1 MSKGESKTSCTEII
15 KCPDCGA
22 EITEVVVE
30 RFQTKRFKVDHDAKE
45 IGPMDS
51 LVHAEEDWET
61 NDHAYHCPNCDSLN
75 IDGLLCK
82 YKLIN

>member
-1 MSKGESKTSCTEII
+1 M

-22 EITEVVVE
+22 EINEVVVE

-45 IGPMDS
+45 IGPIDP
-51 LVHAEEDWET
+51 LVHSEEDWET

-75 IDGLLCK
+75 VDEMLSK
-82 YKLIN
+82 YKLKEV